1 MVKLRPMKNLSI
13 FTAGI
18 VAGFALFSPLESPAA
33 SGDDVSNSTVVFLRP
48 EETSFWRTATNAV
61 ISLPVS
67 MPPLASSAVL
77 TVVGVDYRR
86 EYEIEASGDY
96 ELRLPPVDS
105 FNAENVYELTLRFND
120 GTVQTARIGHVRSYS
135 AEGGEG
141 AITRVLSPVGDAK
154 WNVVKKRA
162 VMPVIYG
169 TTSFKVNGAETD
181 TGLDGA
187 QGWYALKVATDIS
200 ALLEVAVGGSVSS
213 ASLLGRGPG
222 CFVIL
227 R

>member
-1 MVKLRPMKNLSI
+1 MKNLSI
-13 FTAGI
+13 LTAGI
-18 VAGFALFSPLESPAA
+18 IAGFALFSPLESSAS

-48 EETSFWRTATNAV
+48 QESSFWRTTTNAV

-86 EYEIEASGDY
+86 EYEIDVGGDY
-96 ELRLPPVDS
+96 ELRLPAVTS
-105 FNAENVYELTLRFND
+105 LNTENVYELTLRFND
-120 GTVQTARIGHVRSYS
+120 GTVQTAKIGHVQSYS
-135 AEGGEG
+135 AEGGKG
-141 AITRVLSPVGDAK
+141 AVTRVLSPVGDSK
-154 WNVVKKRA
+154 WNNVKKRA
-162 VMPVIYG
+162 VMPVMYG
-169 TTSFKVNGAETD
+169 ATSFKVNGTETD

-187 QGWYALKVATDIS
+187 QGWYALKVPVDVS
-200 ALLEVAVGGSVSS
+200 ALLEVTVGGSIST
-213 ASLLGRGPG
+213 ASLQGRGPG

>member
-1 MVKLRPMKNLSI
+1 MVKSRPMKNLSI

-18 VAGFALFSPLESPAA
+18 MAGFALFSPLESSA
-33 SGDDVSNSTVVFLRP
+33 SFGADVSNSTVVFLRP
-48 EETSFWRTATNAV
+48 QESSFWRTATNAV

-67 MPPLASSAVL
+67 MPPLASSATL
-77 TVVGVDYRR
+77 TVRGVDYLR
-86 EYEIEASGDY
+86 EYDINASGDY

-105 FNAENVYELTLRFND
+105 FNAENVYELMLRFND
-120 GTVQTARIGHVRSYS
+120 GTVQSAKIGHVQSYS

-141 AITRVLSPVGDAK
+141 AFTRVLSPVGDAK

-162 VMPVIYG
+162 VMPVMYG
-169 TTSFKVNGAETD
+169 ATSFRVNGIETD

-187 QGWYALKVATDIS
+187 QGWYALKAATDVS